1 MRYTRVAVAAVA
13 HELPPRE
20 VTSEELEARLEPLY
34 ARLGLHPGR
43 LELMTGIR
51 ARRFWPVSVSPS
63 EIAARAG
70 ARALEKAGLDPANVG
85 CLIHASVCRDFLE
98 PATALLVH
106 DALGLG
112 SHAEVF
118 DLSNA
123 CLGVLNGMLAVAD
136 RVELGRI
143 RAGLVVSGENGSALV
158 ESTVTALVADRE
170 LTRRQLKDH
179 FASLTIGS
187 GGAAVLLCARELAPE
202 APVFDGAVARTASEY
217 NTLCRGGE
225 PAAPEVRMSTDSEA
239 LLHAGIAV
247 ARACW
252 AEAQE
257 ALHFRE
263 APPDRIITHQVGSA
277 HHRALFDALK
287 LDPGRA
293 FTTFENLGNAGSA
306 SWPMTLSM
314 ALDAGFVKPA
324 HRVAVLGIGSGVATA
339 MAAIG
344 GR

>member
-20 VTSEELEARLEPLY
+20 LTSAELEGRLEPLY

-51 ARRFWPVSVSPS
+51 ARRFWPDSVPPS
-63 EIAARAG
+63 VIATRAG
-70 ARALEKAGLDPANVG
+70 GRALEKAGLDPADVG

-98 PATALLVH
+98 PATAHLVH
-106 DALGLG
+106 AALGLG
-112 SHAEVF
+112 RHAEAF

-136 RVELGRI
+136 RVELGHI
-143 RAGLVVSGENGSALV
+143 RAGLVVSGENGSALL
-158 ESTVTALVADRE
+158 ESTVAALVSDPDI
-170 LTRRQLKDH
+170 TRRQLKDH

-187 GGAAVLLCARELAPE
+187 GGAAVLLCAREFAPD
-202 APVFDGAVARTASEY
+202 APVFDGAVAKTASEY
-217 NTLCRGGE
+217 HMLCRGGDTS
-225 PAAPEVRMSTDSEA
+225 APDIQMSTDSEG
-239 LLHAGIAV
+239 LLHAGISV

-252 AEAQE
+252 AEASE
-257 ALHFRE
+257 ELAFRE

-277 HHRALFDALK
+277 HHRALFAALD

-293 FTTFENLGNAGSA
+293 FTTFEDLGNAGSA
-306 SWPMTLSM
+306 SWPMTLSIAM
-314 ALDAGFVKPA
+314 DAGFVTPA
-324 HRVAVLGIGSGVATA
+324 HRVAVLGIGSGVATI